1 MRTYRKFTDWFN
13 LIPTGKLVA
22 LQSNNYFEIDDHVNC
37 VNSLDELKHQ
47 APLSNIIYEGE
58 LELEKY
64 TRYMLI
70 GYV

>member
-1 MRTYRKFTDWFN
+1 MNTN
-13 LIPTGKLVA
+13 LDKGT
-22 LQSNNYFEIDDHVNC
+22 SEFFDDKIHINC
-37 VNSLDELKHQ
+37 VNNLGEFKQQ

>member
-1 MRTYRKFTDWFN
+1 M
-13 LIPTGKLVA
+13 VA
-22 LQSNNYFEIDDHVNC
+22 LQSNDYLEIDDHVNC
-37 VNSLDELKHQ
+37 INNLDEFKQQ
-47 APLSNIIYEGE
+47 APLSNIIYEGN